1 MKDYNIQNL
10 VKEIKSDSALVILY
24 GAGTLGKL
32 ALYVLKALNIEVD
45 YFCDSDGQ
53 KQGKFYDGVKII
65 SPKELSELSP
75 DAHIFLCNNYLT
87 SIISQLEQLN
97 FKNVYNCLE
106 LLGSTDFSKADLG
119 IPPLNIKRQ
128 LAMHKS
134 SCLKEDIA
142 SEVLYL
148 KHIDIIVTERCS
160 LRCRGCS
167 NLMQYYTEP
176 KNCDI
181 NLLFSSV
188 DKLMECVGYL
198 NEFRVIGG
206 EPFMNNEL
214 YKIVNKLVTYE
225 NVGQVVIFTNAT
237 IPPQGDNLLCLKNDK
252 VALEIT
258 NYGELSRNFD
268 KIIKI
273 LKKNNISHITHDIGG
288 TLWNDCASIKY
299 QTRTE
304 KEIIDMFMNCCVN
317 DIISLLHGKLYR
329 CPFSAHATNLKAIP
343 FAGEDAIELA
353 DNTPIDILKRKIISF
368 YKDKR
373 FVSAC
378 YYCKGRA
385 YDGDKVEPAVQAK
398 HPLPLDN
405 NFVG

>member
-1 MKDYNIQNL
+1 MKDYNIKDFVQTT
-10 VKEIKSDSALVILY
+10 KPDSVPVVLY

-32 ALYVLKALNIEVD
+32 ALYVLNELNIRVN
-45 YFCDSDGQ
+45 YFCDSDKQ
-53 KQGKFYDGVKII
+53 KQEKFYCGIKII
-65 SPKELSELSP
+65 SPKALSELSP
-75 DAHIFLCNNYLT
+75 DARVFLCNNYLA
-87 SIISQLEQLN
+87 SVISQLEQMN
-97 FKNVYNCLE
+97 FKNVYNCLK
-106 LLGSTDFSKADLG
+106 LLENTDFSKVDLG

-134 SCLKEDIA
+134 SCLKEDSA
-142 SEVLYL
+142 SEALYL

-181 NLLFSSV
+181 TLLLNSV
-188 DKLMECVGYL
+188 DKLMECVDYL

-237 IPPQGDNLLCLKNDK
+237 IPPQGNNLLCLKNDK

-258 NYGELSRNFD
+258 NYGELSRSFN
-268 KIIKI
+268 KIIEI
-273 LKKNNISHITHDIGG
+273 LKENNISYVTHDISGAW
-288 TLWNDCASIKY
+288 WNDCASIEY
-299 QTRTE
+299 RARTE
-304 KEIIDMFMNCCVN
+304 KEIIKMFMDCCVN
-317 DIISLLHGKLYR
+317 DVISLLHGKLYR

-343 FAGEDAIELA
+343 FAGEDVIDLA
-353 DNTPIDILKRKIISF
+353 DDVPVDILKRKIMSF

-373 FVSAC
+373 YVSAC

-385 YDGDKVEPAVQAK
+385 YDGIKIKPAIQSK
-398 HPLPLDN
+398 RPLPLKDN
-405 NFVG
+405 SVR